1 MRSLER
7 RILSL
12 EASVPTPQTVRGLR
26 AEISVM
32 TRDERNL
39 LREFLE
45 YHRDG
50 GFPSDS
56 DYEILKATAE
66 TAISSAQKRLHADQN
81 LAA

>member
-1 MRSLER
+1 MRPLER

-12 EASVPTPQTVRGLR
+12 EANAPPRQTVGGLR

-39 LREFLE
+39 LRKFLE

-50 GFPSDS
+50 GVPGDS
-56 DYEILKATAE
+56 DYEILKAAAE
-66 TAISSAQKRLHADQN
+66 TAIASTRKRLTADQN
-81 LAA
+81 IVA